1 MLGGFLGQLQR
12 DFEVI
17 CAADFS
23 ETATVTDFDG
33 VTTITIPCIF
43 DEAVAQFDPDT
54 QSRILAPQPR
64 MTVAETATDFNLRR
78 GGLLVSVRGKNYK
91 VRPSDWDFDGLGQLV
106 LYLDPAP

>member
-1 MLGGFLGQLQR
+1 MLGGFLGQMQR

-17 CAADFS
+17 CAAEFS
-23 ETATVTDFDG
+23 ETATITDG
-33 VTTITIPCIF
+33 LTTIEIPGIF

-54 QSRILAPQPR
+54 QSRVLAPQPR
-64 MTVAETATDFNLRR
+64 LTVAETATDFNLRR
-78 GGLLVSVRGKNYK
+78 SGLLVTVRGKNYK